1 MPLPTPESRFRPAGT
16 LRLAWNRP
24 ASNWNEATP
33 LGNGRIGAMLFGGAS
48 GRYALNDA
56 TVWSGTPDGPA
67 DALRDVLAA
76 GAGPERLSRVRAALD
91 EGRTREAEDLLMA
104 FEGPYSQEFL
114 PLADLDVH
122 IDGAEAVAPARVL
135 DLDEAAVTETLT
147 IPGGTVR
154 RRSWISAPARA
165 LIIEITADAAFTASV
180 SLRTPLRDAG
190 SAVLPDLSGITL
202 DIVAPI
208 DGAPLHETAV
218 EPPLTYAGDD
228 SEAFDAFAAVAVAWS
243 TDGLAERTPEGVTLR
258 GARRLLIAL
267 STSSR
272 AASWWAG
279 EDEEGRSVSRETIRN
294 HAGEQADA
302 AVHRGASAL
311 FEEHVADRRRATP
324 ARFAIGGRR
333 EGTWDVDRD
342 ILRGPDLP
350 LKATVIAEFGAYLLA
365 SCSRSGGPAANL
377 QGIWNDELQP
387 AWSSNYTININTEM
401 NYWAAPVLGMDDAFE
416 PLLGMVEKLA
426 RNGADVARDLYGAR
440 GWVGHH
446 NSDLW
451 GWALP
456 VGGGHGAPSWAIWM
470 MGGVWLTHSL
480 WDAYE
485 FGGDRELLRTRIWP
499 LLRGAA
505 EFGLDWLVP
514 DADGRLRTSPST
526 SPENSFFAADGE
538 GTAIG
543 LTSASDLLLLQS
555 LFERARTAIDVLQID
570 DAALHAELDEALAHL
585 APVIVRADGR
595 IGEWSEDVV
604 EVEPLHRHMTPLIGI
619 HPLDVTTRERT
630 PELFDAGIRLLDA
643 RGPGAMGWSWAWK
656 IALRARM
663 RDGETAASLLDE
675 ALTAFDGD
683 AMRHGPVDGSEW
695 GGLLPN
701 LFSTHPPFQIDAN
714 LGFPA
719 SIAELLVQS
728 HGGVVRLL
736 PALPSDWREGDVQGI
751 RARTGLEVDL
761 AWSDGRLSEAQVR
774 NRLDEDRD
782 VVIEHDGVRLSP
794 TIAAGGVFDV
804 PVRDVADAVVG
815 GSADAR

>member
-1 MPLPTPESRFRPAGT
+1 M
-16 LRLAWNRP
+16 
-24 ASNWNEATP
+24 
-33 LGNGRIGAMLFGGAS
+33 GNGRIGAMLFGGPT

-67 DALRDVLAA
+67 AALRDVLAA
-76 GAGPERLSRVRAALD
+76 GAGPERLARIRAALD
-91 EGRTREAEDLLMA
+91 DGRTREAEELLMA

-114 PLADLDVH
+114 PLADLDVR
-122 IDGAEAVAPARVL
+122 IEDAVAVAPARVL
-135 DLDEAAVTETLT
+135 DLDEAVVTETLT

-154 RRSWISAPARA
+154 RRSWISAPAQA
-165 LIIEITADAAFTASV
+165 LIVEITADAAFTASV
-180 SLRTPLRDAG
+180 ALRTPLRDAG
-190 SAVLPDLSGITL
+190 STVRPDLTGMTL
-202 DIVAPI
+202 DVVAPI
-208 DGAPLHETAV
+208 DGAPLHEEAV
-218 EPPLTYAGDD
+218 ESPLTYAGDD
-228 SEAFDAFAAVAVAWS
+228 SEAFDAFAAVAVGWS
-243 TDGLAERTPEGVTLR
+243 TDGLAERTPDGVTVR
-258 GARRLLIAL
+258 GTRRLLIAL

-279 EDEEGRSVSRETIRN
+279 EDEEGRTVSRETIRN
-294 HAGEQADA
+294 HAREQADA
-302 AVHRGASAL
+302 AAHRDVSAL
-311 FEEHVADRRRATP
+311 FEEHAADRRRATP

-342 ILRGPDLP
+342 ILHGPDLA

-387 AWSSNYTININTEM
+387 AWSSNYTVNINTEM

-514 DADGRLRTSPST
+514 DAEGRLRTSPST

-555 LFERARTAIDVLQID
+555 LFERARTAIEVMQLD
-570 DAALHAELDEALAHL
+570 DAALRAELDDALARL
-585 APVIVRADGR
+585 APVIIRADGR

-604 EVEPLHRHMTPLIGI
+604 EVEPLHRHMTPLVGI

-630 PELFDAGIRLLDA
+630 PELFEAGIRLLDA

-663 RDGETAASLLDE
+663 GDGETAASLLDE

-736 PALPSDWREGDVQGI
+736 PALPSDWREGDVQGL

-761 AWSDGRLSEAQVR
+761 AWSEGRLREAQVR

-782 VVIEHDGVRLSP
+782 VVIEYRGARLSV
-794 TIAAGGVFDV
+794 TIAAGAVIDL
-804 PVRDVADAVVG
+804 PVRDLADALVG

>member
-1 MPLPTPESRFRPAGT
+1 MPRPHPETRPRPAGT
-16 LRLAWNRP
+16 LRLAWNPP

-76 GAGPERLSRVRAALD
+76 GAGPERLARVRAALD

-114 PLADLDVH
+114 PLADLDVR
-122 IDGAEAVAPARVL
+122 IEDAVAVAPARVL
-135 DLDEAAVTETLT
+135 DLDEAAVTENLT
-147 IPGGTVR
+147 IPGGTVV
-154 RRSWISAPARA
+154 RRSWVSAPARA
-165 LIIEITADAAFTASV
+165 LIIEITADAEFTASV
-180 SLRTPLRDAG
+180 SLRTPLHDAG
-190 SAVLPDLSGITL
+190 STVLPDLTGMTL
-202 DIVAPI
+202 DVVAPI
-208 DGAPLHETAV
+208 DGAPLHEEAV
-218 EPPLTYAGDD
+218 ESPLTYAGDD
-228 SEAFDAFAAVAVAWS
+228 SEAFDAFAAVAVGWN
-243 TDGLAERTPEGVTLR
+243 TDGLAERTPDGVTFR

-279 EDEEGRSVSRETIRN
+279 EDEEGRIASRETIRN
-294 HAGEQADA
+294 HAREQADA
-302 AVHRGASAL
+302 AVHRDASTL
-311 FEEHVADRRRATP
+311 FEEHAADRRRATP

-342 ILRGPDLP
+342 ILHGSDLA

-426 RNGADVARDLYGAR
+426 RNGTDVARDLYGAR

-485 FGGDRELLRTRIWP
+485 FGGDRDLLRTRIWP

-514 DADGRLRTSPST
+514 DAEGRLRTSPST

-555 LFERARTAIDVLQID
+555 LFERARTAIDVLQVDD
-570 DAALHAELDEALAHL
+570 DALRAELDEALAHL
-585 APVIVRADGR
+585 APLIIRADGR
-595 IGEWSEDVV
+595 IGEWSADVV

-656 IALRARM
+656 VALRARM
-663 RDGETAASLLDE
+663 GDGETAASLLDE
-675 ALTAFDGD
+675 AFTAFDGD

-736 PALPSDWREGDVQGI
+736 PALPSDWREGDVQGL

-761 AWSDGRLSEAQVR
+761 AWSDGRLREAQVR

-782 VVIEHDGVRLSP
+782 VVIEHDGVRLSV
-794 TIAAGGVFDV
+794 TISAGAVFDV
-804 PVRDVADAVVG
+804 PVRDLADTVVG